1 MIPLTLDL
9 QEGFEGDQVVMAID
23 GREVFRKTGVRTRL
37 QIGLAERVKLDVEP
51 GRHNLRVSLPD
62 RSLHGERQFDA
73 GSEPALAVSLIGGSI
88 DIGPPRAPG
97 YV

>member
-9 QEGFEGDQVVMAID
+9 QEGFDGDQVVMAID

-37 QIGLAERVKLDVEP
+37 QIGLAERIKLDVEP
-51 GRHNLRVSLPD
+51 GRHSLRVSLPN

-73 GSEPALAVSLIGGSI
+73 KSEPTLAVSVSAGSI
-88 DIGPPRAPG
+88 DIGPPKAPG